1 MHHEL
6 SIDEIIE
13 PVCTIHWGQLK
24 VAGIKKGYQMIALGV
39 F

>member
-6 SIDEIIE
+6 SIDEFTKA
-13 PVCTIHWGQLK
+13 VCTNNSRVVGISN
-24 VAGIKKGYQMIALGV
+24 IKKGYQMIALGV